1 MPERQ
6 LQRIKLHNQERILWP
21 AVFFLAVM
29 VIATAALVGT
39 YLFPFTRKSD
49 CIAFIAHFHNHFSFT
64 NFNSRFF
71 NFLTQITYGTHILS
85 EIFFNRNLIFIFY
98 NIQFFIYR

>member
-21 AVFFLAVM
+21 AVILLAVM
-29 VIATAALVGT
+29 VIATAALAGT

-49 CIAFIAHFHNHFSFT
+49 C
-64 NFNSRFF
+64 
-71 NFLTQITYGTHILS
+71 
-85 EIFFNRNLIFIFY
+85 EISLYQATDLF
-98 NIQFFIYR
+98 

>member
-6 LQRIKLHNQERILWP
+6 LGRIKLQTQERILWP
-21 AVFFLAVM
+21 AVILLAVM

-49 CIAFIAHFHNHFSFT
+49 CEIS
-64 NFNSRFF
+64 
-71 NFLTQITYGTHILS
+71 LYQGQTYSEKQQLS
-85 EIFFNRNLIFIFY
+85 KIKQPQAAVPELHLAV
-98 NIQFFIYR
+98 